1 MWLLAGPGKCN
12 WPSVTFQLVFQNPVT
27 INVEHFDKV
36 KEEFLLE
43 VKTIVAMD
51 EIPQDLIINFN
62 QTALNYV
69 PATPWTMEQQGTKRI
84 EVIGKGDK
92 WQITAVF
99 GGIMT
104 GDFLPLQLIY
114 EGKTERCLPRYKFPT
129 SRHMTQSE
137 SHWSN
142 EITMKQYIEKFI
154 LPYINRK
161 REELQFPND
170 QPALLIFD
178 LRQLPPSLNCWIV
191 TILT

>member
-1 MWLLAGPGKCN
+1 MSVAISWARKVQLAKCD
-12 WPSVTFQLVFQNPVT
+12 
-27 INVEHFDKV
+27 HFDKV

-114 EGKTERCLPRYKFPT
+114 EGKTE
-129 SRHMTQSE
+129 
-137 SHWSN
+137 
-142 EITMKQYIEKFI
+142 
-154 LPYINRK
+154 
-161 REELQFPND
+161 
-170 QPALLIFD
+170 
-178 LRQLPPSLNCWIV
+178 
-191 TILT
+191 